1 MTLTCRIALRATF
14 AVVSLLAS
22 GAGLV
27 ATAGPATPA
36 GTQGTGYGVGGG
48 PLPKR
53 SLADFRKPASE
64 QACFDRKAEPHTAV
78 VDAHFHPK
86 PFGGP
91 AIPPAT
97 LVQYFDQSGVRFTTY
112 FGLGQVLELRARCIY
127 YLDCPG
133 VKAEP
138 SIKNDFV
145 NGMDVAIL
153 KHENLDIV
161 LSMTF
166 MDLARPEDVVET
178 IKLYDREFPGMFKWA
193 GEVNVIKAALTR
205 NGHVYATPESIAKW
219 APFMEILRERNIP
232 ITLHS
237 DLGND
242 AEPARY
248 LATMQLVLDSYPDNK
263 IVWAHMGLSKELT
276 TMDPRRQVAML
287 RKAFEKYPNFYI
299 DISWDVLYEAYR
311 EFGPIF
317 VKLIN
322 EYPDR
327 ILPGTDFVAA
337 GHKDYSMYAHEL
349 DLTSRVYRLVSD
361 EAFRKIALGENYFRL
376 LGLPYEAPR
385 ICPAAGT

>member
-1 MTLTCRIALRATF
+1 MARTRLSALRSTLSLAL
-14 AVVSLLAS
+14 LLAS
-22 GAGLV
+22 AAGTL
-27 ATAGPATPA
+27 ATARPTAAPVVRGA
-36 GTQGTGYGVGGG
+36 GYGVGGG
-48 PLPKR
+48 PLPTR

-64 QACFDRKAEPHTAV
+64 QACYDRETEPHTAV
-78 VDAHFHPK
+78 VDAHFHPR

-91 AIPPAT
+91 AIPPAD
-97 LVQYFDQSGVRFTTY
+97 LVRFFDQSGVRFVTY
-112 FGLGQVLELRARCIY
+112 FGLGQVLELRARCTY

-138 SIKNDFV
+138 SIKNDV
-145 NGMDVAIL
+145 LNGMDVAIL
-153 KHENLDIV
+153 DHENVDIV

-166 MDLARPEDVVET
+166 MDLARPDDVVET
-178 IKLYDREFPGMFKWA
+178 IRLYDREFPGMFKWA
-193 GEVNVIKAALTR
+193 GEANVIKAALTG
-205 NGHVYATPESIAKW
+205 NGHVFATPESIARW
-219 APFMEILRERNIP
+219 APFMQILRERNIP

-242 AEPARY
+242 AEPTRY
-248 LATMQLVLDSYPDNK
+248 MSTMQLILDSYPENK

-276 TMDPRRQVAML
+276 TMDPKIHVALL
-287 RKAFEKYPNFYI
+287 RKAFDKYPNFYA
-299 DISWDVLYEAYR
+299 DISWDVLYESYR
-311 EFGPIF
+311 QFGPVF

-337 GHKDYSMYAHEL
+337 GHKNYSMYAHEL

-376 LGLPYEAPR
+376 LGLPYQAPE
-385 ICPAAGT
+385 ICPDTGR